1 MSVSCKV
8 RLVQVKCDVFAAVA
22 TAFLAQLLMCSAL
35 LNWQSDQSPCSVKC
49 TPVYIHLPVSREC
62 KLSYTHLSVAKNG
75 AIVAFQQT
83 LSHLMCTGGI
93 DMVLPS
99 ALKDAIKL

>member
-1 MSVSCKV
+1 MSCSC
-8 RLVQVKCDVFAAVA
+8 CNSIAGS
-22 TAFLAQLLMCSAL
+22 TAHMLCTLGRA
-35 LNWQSDQSPCSVKC
+35 DRSPCSVNV
-49 TPVYIHLPVSREC
+49 TSVNIHLPVSKKC
-62 KLSYTHLSVAKNG
+62 KLSYTHLSVAKDG